1 MYAGTYIHY
10 YVCDNVTVK
19 RIYGIFKS
27 TRLVF
32 KLKFSQEYHEHNILF
47 KKMKKKIK
55 KGTKLNHYCLIR
67 ALHYTTV
74 YIYIL
79 VTCRTNEHL

>member
-47 KKMKKKIK
+47 KKMKKNK

-67 ALHYTTV
+67 ALHYTIV
-74 YIYIL
+74 YIL